1 MPIKPLCSST
11 FRPLLAVAIVLLA
24 ACSTAPSKEVTPEPV
39 PAVVPEAEPV
49 AAAPCDCPEPPTAAP
64 PATELHIVGAVEY
77 VVIGDNIMQ
86 QKARVDTG
94 ATTTSVGIKEMEV
107 FERDGESWVKFTIE
121 DRVLEE
127 TADFERK
134 LVRRVQIKRH
144 NASPDERPVVTMPLT
159 MGPIQRT
166 IEVTLNN
173 RDSFEYPVLIG
184 RNFLDGHAVVDV
196 SQKYIALD
204 ETAE

>member
-1 MPIKPLCSST
+1 L
-11 FRPLLAVAIVLLA
+11 R
-24 ACSTAPSKEVTPEPV
+24 
-39 PAVVPEAEPV
+39 
-49 AAAPCDCPEPPTAAP
+49 
-64 PATELHIVGAVEY
+64 IVGAVEY
-77 VVIGDNIMQ
+77 VVIGDNVMQ

-94 ATTTSVGIKEMEV
+94 ATTTSVGIKQLEV
-107 FERDGESWVKFTIE
+107 YERDGESWVKFTIE

-166 IEVTLNN
+166 VEVTLNN

-196 SQKYIALD
+196 SRQYIAMD
-204 ETAE
+204 EESE

>member
-1 MPIKPLCSST
+1 MPTKPPCNST
-11 FRPLLAVAIVLLA
+11 LRALLAFTLVLLA
-24 ACSTAPSKEVTPEPV
+24 ACSTAPSKEVTPV
-39 PAVVPEAEPV
+39 PAAVPEPAPV
-49 AAAPCDCPEPPTAAP
+49 TAAPCECPELPAVAP

-94 ATTTSVGIKEMEV
+94 ATTTSLGIKELEI

-121 DRVLEE
+121 DRVMEE
-127 TADFERK
+127 TAEFERK

-166 IEVTLNN
+166 VEVTLNN
-173 RDSFEYPVLIG
+173 RDSFEYPVLVG

-196 SQKYIALD
+196 GQQYIAMD
-204 ETAE
+204 EQSE

>member
-1 MPIKPLCSST
+1 MPTKILCNST
-11 FRPLLAVAIVLLA
+11 LRPLLAVAVLLLA
-24 ACSTAPSKEVTPEPV
+24 ACSAAPSKEVTPEPV
-39 PAVVPEAEPV
+39 LAETPEPEL
-49 AAAPCDCPEPPTAAP
+49 AAPPCDCPEPPTAAP
-64 PATELHIVGAVEY
+64 PATELRIVGAVEY
-77 VVIGDNIMQ
+77 VVIGDNVMQ

-94 ATTTSVGIKEMEV
+94 ATTTSVGIKQLEV
-107 FERDGESWVKFTIE
+107 YERDGESWVKFTIE

-166 IEVTLNN
+166 VEVTLNN

-196 SQKYIALD
+196 SRQYIAMD
-204 ETAE
+204 EESE